1 MILRE
6 LQKDIEARLK
16 EGGVLCPE
24 NEAEQIILSVSGWDR
39 LHLFTSQR
47 SAAPEELA
55 QGCEKILSERLTG
68 RPLQYVLGKAYF
80 MGLEFFV
87 DENVLIPRQD
97 TELTAETAAEFLG
110 ERNGKAR
117 VLDLCTGSGALAVSI
132 KSVFPESEV
141 TASDISPKALEI
153 AMKNAVNNNC
163 YITFVLSDLFE
174 KIDGKFDLIVTNPPY
189 IETEVIAE
197 LQTEVKDHEPMLAL
211 DGGADGL
218 DLVRKI
224 IADAP
229 ARLAAG
235 GLLLMEI
242 GEGQGASVLALAEKQ
257 RDLTACRIVKDL
269 NGLDRMFYCR
279 KL

>member
-1 MILRE
+1 MTVRE
-6 LQKDIEARLK
+6 LQNDIAKRLG
-16 EGGVLCPE
+16 ESGVLCPE
-24 NEAEQIILSVSGWDR
+24 NEAEQILLNASGWDR

-47 SAAPEELA
+47 SAAPDELA
-55 QGCEKILSERLTG
+55 AGCEKIVSERLTG
-68 RPLQYVLGKAYF
+68 RPLQYILGKAYF

-97 TELTAETAAEFLG
+97 TELTAETAIGFLD
-110 ERNGKAR
+110 ERKGNAK

-132 KSVFPESEV
+132 KSRFENADV

-153 AMKNAVNNNC
+153 AKKNAFDNDC
-163 YITFVLSDLFE
+163 YVTFVLSDLFE
-174 KIDGKFDLIVTNPPY
+174 KIGGQFDLIVSNPPY
-189 IETEVIAE
+189 IETDVIKTLQREVR
-197 LQTEVKDHEPMLAL
+197 DHEPVLAL

-235 GLLLMEI
+235 GMLLIEI
-242 GEGQGASVLALAEKQ
+242 GEGQGALVLALAEKQ
-257 RDLTACRIVKDL
+257 KDLTACKIVKDL
-269 NGLDRMFYCR
+269 NGLDRMLYCR
-279 KL
+279 KA